1 MSVSNG
7 LEVDKVTD
15 EVADK
20 VGNIVVDKV
29 VDKLAYK
36 GPGSVG
42 LGSEG
47 SGGSGAISY
56 SKRQKLS
63 SILNV

>member
-1 MSVSNG
+1 M
-7 LEVDKVTD
+7 
-15 EVADK
+15 ADK
-20 VGNIVVDKV
+20 VANMVVDKV